1 MKFEKIIYD
10 GEKKTAHGYDDTGA
24 PIVREF
30 PYSMSDSEIFDLCEK
45 EPTKEPPKETP
56 VEPPKEPE
64 ENIPPVNDDPPN
76 VDDTTAN
83 EKPNVKTK
91 K

>member
-1 MKFEKIIYD
+1 MKFTEITYSGTSKV
-10 GEKKTAHGYDDTGA
+10 AHGYDNAGK
-24 PIVREF
+24 PITREF
-30 PYSMSDSEIFDLCEK
+30 PYSISDSEIFALGDK
-45 EPTKEPPKETP
+45 KPP
-56 VEPPKEPE
+56 VEPPTEQE
-64 ENIPPVNDDPPN
+64 ADGTPVNDDPPN

>member
-30 PYSMSDSEIFDLCEK
+30 PYSMSDSEIFALGEK
-45 EPTKEPPKETP
+45 DPPT
-56 VEPPKEPE
+56 EPE
-64 ENIPPVNDDPPN
+64 ADGTPVNDDPPN
-76 VDDTTAN
+76 VDDTTEN
-83 EKPNVKTK
+83 EKPNTKTRK
-91 K
+91 